1 MTVMAISTARNNG
14 ELIEECVKLGYLTD
28 DMVTLDPTY
37 GLGRFW
43 TRWRPAALE
52 ASDLD
57 PDKSPIGRSVDCTNL
72 PWSDSE
78 FDAVVFDPPY
88 KLNGTSTA
96 TGAATCDADYGVSH
110 YQSWQD
116 RMQLCI
122 DGINEAHRVLK
133 PGGMLLV
140 KCQDQ
145 VCSGKVRWQ
154 TIEFTNHAVGLGSR
168 LVDQLHL
175 PSYRPQPAGRRQIHA
190 RRNYSTLLVLRK
202 DVS

>member
-1 MTVMAISTARNNG
+1 MTVMAISTARNNA
-14 ELIEECVKLGYLTD
+14 ELIEQCAALGYLTD

-57 PDKSPIGRSVDCTNL
+57 QAKSPIGRSVDFTNL

-175 PSYRPQPAGRRQIHA
+175 PSYRPQPAGRRQVHA